1 MGEDAE
7 ASVRTLTTYQE
18 VMISLTKQHNGK
30 VLDSRGDNLLAE
42 FVSAVDAVQ
51 GAVAVQKEIKASYQ

>member
-18 VMISLTKQHNGK
+18 VMTSLTQQHNGK

-51 GAVAVQKEIKASYQ
+51 DAVAVQKEIKASYQ

>member
-18 VMISLTKQHNGK
+18 VMISLSQQHNGK

-51 GAVAVQKEIKASYQ
+51 GAVTVQKEIKASYQ

>member
-18 VMISLTKQHNGK
+18 VMISPTKQHNGK

-51 GAVAVQKEIKASYQ
+51 SAVAVQKEIKASYQ